1 MKRSLAGIS
10 LILFAISA
18 LLLIGI
24 TLFESSLAGLSP
36 ETERMITFLL
46 LVLPAAF
53 GVLFGIISLIRR
65 EGRPWLAISGIL
77 LNALFAIFHLM
88 IILFA
93 G

>member
-1 MKRSLAGIS
+1 MKQSLAGIS

-53 GVLFGIISLIRR
+53 GTLFGIISLIRR

-77 LNALFAIFHLM
+77 LNALFAIFHLL